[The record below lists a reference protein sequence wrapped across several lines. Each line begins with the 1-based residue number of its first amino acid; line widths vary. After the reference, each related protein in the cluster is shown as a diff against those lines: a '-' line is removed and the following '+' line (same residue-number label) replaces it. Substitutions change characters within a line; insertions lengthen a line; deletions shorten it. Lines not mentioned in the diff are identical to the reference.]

1 LAGSPLSLRPEAPGD
16 HVAIRRV
23 HESAFPTAA
32 EADLVDL
39 CRSRRRIFLSLVALQ
54 GDRLLAHVL
63 FTPVTLHPPHPGLLG
78 VGLGPIAVLPDCQRT
93 GIGSRLMTDG
103 LALCQSSGVDFVVL
117 LGDPGYYTRFGFIP
131 GREFGLSSD
140 YGQGVE
146 FQAREL
152 RPGALRGVRALVRYV
167 PEFSETVG

>member
-1 LAGSPLSLRPEAPGD
+1 MASSPLSTRQEAPGD
-16 HVAIRRV
+16 QSAIRRA
-23 HESAFPTAA
+23 HESAFPSAA

-39 CRSRRRIFLSLVALQ
+39 CRLRGRIFLSLVALR
-54 GDRLLAHVL
+54 GDRLVAHVL
-63 FTPVTLHPPHPGLLG
+63 FTPLTLHPPHPGLLG
-78 VGLGPIAVLPDCQRT
+78 VGLGPIAVLPDCQQS

-103 LALCQSSGVDFVVL
+103 LALCRGAGVDFVVL

-140 YGQGVE
+140 YGEGDE

-152 RPGALRGVRALVRYV
+152 RPGALRSVRALVRYV